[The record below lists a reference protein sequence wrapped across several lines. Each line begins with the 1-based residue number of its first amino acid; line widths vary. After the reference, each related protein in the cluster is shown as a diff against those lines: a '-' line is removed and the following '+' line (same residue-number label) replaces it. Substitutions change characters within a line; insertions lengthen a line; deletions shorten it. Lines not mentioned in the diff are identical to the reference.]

1 MVILEAYRMF
11 LGRLPAHRRW
21 LVVAGASGVIGLAAF
36 TKWCVK
42 DYRDYLALGPGGPPY
57 NVWGWAA
64 VTFIVRPLALSQ
76 SDATSVVDY
85 PAEGSSL
92 EIRNLPPRQGG
103 RALVGGIAPHRQ
115 LSQHPQEHMR
125 AVSGRN
131 GHNNP
136 VKCCS
141 RAEAHLVL

>member
-1 MVILEAYRMF
+1 MF
-11 LGRLPAHRRW
+11 LGRLPAHRPW

-92 EIRNLPPRQGG
+92 EIRNLAPRQGG

-115 LSQHPQEHMR
+115 LSQHPPEYMR
-125 AVSGRN
+125 AVSRRN
-131 GHNNP
+131 
-136 VKCCS
+136 
-141 RAEAHLVL
+141 